1 MMIDEILL
9 EAEDK
14 MDKTVEHTRE
24 NLSTIRAGR
33 ATAAMFSHVMADY
46 YGVMTP
52 ITQMATINIPEARLV
67 LIKPYEQSQMS
78 TIENAIRNS
87 DSVSYTHLTL
97 PTKA

>member
-1 MMIDEILL
+1 MIDEILL

-52 ITQMATINIPEARLV
+52 IT
-67 LIKPYEQSQMS
+67 
-78 TIENAIRNS
+78 
-87 DSVSYTHLTL
+87 
-97 PTKA
+97 

>member
-33 ATAAMFSHVMADY
+33 ATAAMFSHVMAC
-46 YGVMTP
+46 
-52 ITQMATINIPEARLV
+52 L
-67 LIKPYEQSQMS
+67 L
-78 TIENAIRNS
+78 
-87 DSVSYTHLTL
+87 YTS
-97 PTKA
+97 PSPRD

>member
-52 ITQMATINIPEARLV
+52 IT
-67 LIKPYEQSQMS
+67 
-78 TIENAIRNS
+78 
-87 DSVSYTHLTL
+87 VSYTHLTL
-97 PTKA
+97 PTIYSV